1 MDPPRDP
8 PRRQAADAQLIASLY
23 DHSLDAIYAHDWR
36 FYNEYGASRLY
47 NADWRIPYSR
57 SIGLYSYLETKMLAE
72 PDLSL
77 SQLTAWPCRFLYRTA
92 GPMYAGSASAGRELF
107 VRGVASAESTRAN
120 MVKDELA
127 SDAAMPEPSAT
138 ETEKEPEWAS
148 LRENF
153 NETAFF
159 YPSLQT
165 DAKGDIAIS
174 FRLPESVTTWKFKGL
189 VHDRN
194 LNAATIDAL
203 AVAQKKVMVQPNM
216 PRFVRNGDH
225 ATIAVRVTNAS
236 DQRQSGRLR
245 LELTTADGSR
255 TLVARQQNFD
265 VDAKAAA
272 TLCFAFDLSTDETLV
287 VCKAMATGSD
297 FADGEQHYLPVLPDR
312 EQVVNTR
319 PFTLSGTGT
328 HTIDLTSLYS
338 AGATRTHTTIEYTD
352 NPAWLMIQALPSMA
366 NPSGDNAMSLVTA
379 YYANAIAQHII
390 GSSPAIAQAI
400 SLWQQRP
407 DESLTGVLEKNESLK
422 QTVLAETPWLMDAA
436 RDTQRMRSLAR
447 YLDANQLAA
456 SQSSILRRLGDL
468 QDEDGTLA
476 WWKGMTGNV
485 YMTAAV
491 AETLARLDCTSASR
505 LPRRISWTTH

>member
-1 MDPPRDP
+1 
-8 PRRQAADAQLIASLY
+8 
-23 DHSLDAIYAHDWR
+23 
-36 FYNEYGASRLY
+36 
-47 NADWRIPYSR
+47 
-57 SIGLYSYLETKMLAE
+57 
-72 PDLSL
+72 
-77 SQLTAWPCRFLYRTA
+77 
-92 GPMYAGSASAGRELF
+92 
-107 VRGVASAESTRAN
+107 

-127 SDAAMPEPSAT
+127 SDAATPEPSAT
-138 ETEKEPEWAS
+138 ETETAPKWAS

-174 FRLPESVTTWKFKGL
+174 FRLPESVTSWKFKGL

-245 LELTTADGSR
+245 LELITADGSR

-265 VDAKAAA
+265 VDANAAA

-297 FADGEQHYLPVLPDR
+297 FADGEQHYLPVLPDH

-319 PFTLSGTGT
+319 PFTR
-328 HTIDLTSLYS
+328 
-338 AGATRTHTTIEYTD
+338 ARA
-352 NPAWLMIQALPSMA
+352 P
-366 NPSGDNAMSLVTA
+366 
-379 YYANAIAQHII
+379 
-390 GSSPAIAQAI
+390 
-400 SLWQQRP
+400 
-407 DESLTGVLEKNESLK
+407 
-422 QTVLAETPWLMDAA
+422 TP
-436 RDTQRMRSLAR
+436 
-447 YLDANQLAA
+447 
-456 SQSSILRRLGDL
+456 
-468 QDEDGTLA
+468 
-476 WWKGMTGNV
+476 
-485 YMTAAV
+485 
-491 AETLARLDCTSASR
+491 
-505 LPRRISWTTH
+505 